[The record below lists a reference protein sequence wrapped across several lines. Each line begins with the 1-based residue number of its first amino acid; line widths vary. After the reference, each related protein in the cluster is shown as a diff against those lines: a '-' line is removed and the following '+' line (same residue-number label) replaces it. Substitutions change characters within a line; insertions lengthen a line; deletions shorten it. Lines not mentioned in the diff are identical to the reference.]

1 MDEIY
6 NEQMERVENPNLT
19 LGYLKPGTRTEHH
32 DAVEGVTEVWHYETV
47 AEYPNGGKDV
57 QKVVDVP
64 GVEAK
69 PAWDEEIPIQI
80 YVPYT
85 QEELDRMEEER
96 NKPTD
101 TERIL
106 QLESEKKLL
115 TAQVQALS
123 DRNDFMEDCI
133 AEMATIVYA

>member
-1 MDEIY
+1 MGEIY
-6 NEQMERVENPNLT
+6 NENMERIEHPDLT
-19 LGYLKPGTRTEHH
+19 LGYLRPGTRTEHH
-32 DAVEGVTEVWHYETV
+32 DTAEGVTEAWHYETV

-96 NKPTD
+96 NKPTQLD
-101 TERIL
+101 RI
-106 QLESEKKLL
+106 E
-115 TAQVQALS
+115 AQALYTALIT
-123 DRNDFMEDCI
+123 DTLIE
-133 AEMATIVYA
+133 EV